1 MTDLNLTELEWLAV
15 RTGINVADGHAR
27 QEPTGAQQKII
38 SRLPDLFAQA
48 ATESEAVI
56 DRDAQRAFLSALGQ
70 QCALTDAEVLTC
82 YSSSVALEILGR
94 SLLAVGA
101 RRIAMIHPTFDNIP
115 DLLRGVGAAL
125 VPVPE
130 EQLIDGSARLPAGT
144 DVMFCTTPNNP
155 TGRVVPREVLAHWAR
170 VCERRGIVLGLDTSF
185 RGFDV
190 SAQYDHYEVLA
201 EAGCRYVVIE
211 DTGKLWPTLDLKV
224 GLLVFS
230 RHLSLP
236 MRSIYTHILLGVS
249 PFILLLV
256 RHFADDAAAGGLAE
270 LHRFVAHNR
279 ALLRNHLGAAALP
292 DLASRISVARVAV
305 PAGRS
310 ATTMS
315 RELRRTGV
323 HVLPCRQFHWAAPE
337 DGERYMRVALGR
349 QPEVVDEAAAAIRD
363 CLARA
368 DGSVRR

>member
-27 QEPTGAQQKII
+27 QEPTSAQQKII
-38 SRLPDLFAQA
+38 SRLPDLFVQA
-48 ATESEAVI
+48 ATESEAMI
-56 DRDAQRAFLSALGQ
+56 DRDAQSAFLSALGQ
-70 QCALTDAEVLTC
+70 QRALTDAEVLTC

-94 SLLAVGA
+94 SLLAVAA
-101 RRIAMIHPTFDNIP
+101 RRVAMIHPTFDNIP
-115 DLLRGVGAAL
+115 DLLRGVGAQL

-130 EQLIDGSARLPAGT
+130 EHLVDGSARLPAGT
-144 DVMFCTTPNNP
+144 DVLFFTTPNNP
-155 TGRVVPREVLAHWAR
+155 TGKVVPREVLAHWAHL
-170 VCERRGIVLGLDTSF
+170 CARRGIVLGLDTSF

-190 SAQYDHYEVLA
+190 SAQYDHYQVLA

-230 RHLSLP
+230 RHLALP
-236 MRSIYTHILLGVS
+236 LRRVYTDILLGVS
-249 PFILLLV
+249 PFILLLM
-256 RHFADDAAAGGLAE
+256 RLFAEDAAAGGLEE

-279 ALLRNHLGAAALP
+279 ALLRQHLGAAALP
-292 DLASRISVARVAV
+292 DPASRISVARVAV
-305 PAGRS
+305 PVDRS
-310 ATTMS
+310 ATAMS

-337 DGERYMRVALGR
+337 EGEHYIRVALGR
-349 QPEVVDEAAAAIRD
+349 RPEVIDEAAATIRD
-363 CLARA
+363 LLAQA
-368 DGSVRR
+368 DRPVRR